1 MFIDIVYE
9 SEAVVVLVPGLR
21 CLVHPIGVC
30 CGLCSKGNSGGPCHY
45 GFGGRLPPYFE
56 FYHGVGLWVN
66 AIMVLVGHI
75 HVYQVCGRPVVIAM
89 VVHGYK
95 SWSRFE
101 YFNEESATECS
112 IM

>member
-1 MFIDIVYE
+1 VFIDIVYE

-30 CGLCSKGNSGGPCHY
+30 CGLWSKGNSGGPCHY

-75 HVYQVCGRPVVIAM
+75 HVYQVCGGPVCDSYGGARLQELEPI
-89 VVHGYK
+89 
-95 SWSRFE
+95 
-101 YFNEESATECS
+101 
-112 IM
+112 